1 MFDIDKTISE
11 FNVKHSII
19 RGNNM
24 KKLYIFVLLLV
35 FTGYSSAQI
44 GDKLQLPSS
53 EVEKYA
59 TPLATW
65 SGTYFN
71 SAGYYTASVSKIF
84 GFKLSLVGMMI
95 FIPED
100 QRTFDVHPYD
110 GYTGSEKSATFFGEK
125 GAAILGPE
133 EFIIYPPGVN
143 MSTIPAGIP
152 QVAFSFM
159 GVEAMLRY
167 FPKVNISDF
176 EVNLLGWGLKYNFS
190 QLIPG
195 LPLDIAAQILF
206 NNFEAIHPD
215 TEIKTSNTA
224 FNVHASKSF
233 GAFSVYGGLQYES
246 TNMDYVYTFET
257 LGIPELDE
265 RIDISVAGENNM
277 RLTFGAAVK
286 VAVLVL
292 NVDYNIGSQNA
303 LVAGINFEF

>member
-1 MFDIDKTISE
+1 
-11 FNVKHSII
+11 
-19 RGNNM
+19 M
-24 KKLYIFVLLLV
+24 KKLYMFVIFLV

-44 GDKLQLPSS
+44 GDKFQLPSS

-59 TPLATW
+59 IPLATW

-95 FIPED
+95 FIPEE
-100 QRTFDVHPYD
+100 QRTFDIHPYE

-125 GAAILGPE
+125 GAAVIGSE
-133 EFIIYPPGVN
+133 GFIIYPPGIN
-143 MSTIPAGIP
+143 MSSVPAGIP
-152 QVAFSFM
+152 QIAFSFI
-159 GVEAMLRY
+159 GIEAMLRY
-167 FPKVNISDF
+167 FPKLDIGDV

-215 TEIKTSNTA
+215 TEIKTSNVA

-233 GAFSVYGGLQYES
+233 GALIVYGGLQYES
-246 TNMDYVYTFET
+246 TNMDYTYTFEQ
-257 LGIPELDE
+257 LGMPELDD

-277 RLTFGAAVK
+277 RLTLGVAVK
-286 VAVLVL
+286 VAVLAF

>member
-1 MFDIDKTISE
+1 
-11 FNVKHSII
+11 
-19 RGNNM
+19 M
-24 KKLYIFVLLLV
+24 KKLYIFILFLT
-35 FTGYSSAQI
+35 FTGYSSAQL
-44 GDKLQLPSS
+44 GDKLTQLPPS
-53 EVEKYA
+53 EVQKYA

-95 FIPED
+95 FIPEE
-100 QRTFDVHPYD
+100 QRTFTVHPYD

-125 GAAILGPE
+125 GAAVLGSE
-133 EFIIYPPGVN
+133 GFIVYPPGVN
-143 MSTIPAGIP
+143 MSSVPAGIP
-152 QVAFSFM
+152 QIAFSFM

-167 FPKVNISDF
+167 FPKMDIGDV

-206 NNFEAIHPD
+206 NNFEAIHENAD
-215 TEIKTSNTA
+215 IKTSNFA

-233 GAFSVYGGLQYES
+233 GVFSVYGGLQYE
-246 TNMDYVYTFET
+246 TTTMDMNYTFDG
-257 LGIPELDE
+257 LGFPGITPED
-265 RIDISVAGENNM
+265 RVNVSMDGENNM
-277 RLTFGAAVK
+277 RLTLGVAVK

-292 NVDYNIGSQNA
+292 NADYNIGSQNA

>member
-1 MFDIDKTISE
+1 M
-11 FNVKHSII
+11 N
-19 RGNNM
+19 
-24 KKLYIFVLLLV
+24 KLYIFVLFLM

-44 GDKLQLPSS
+44 GDSFQLPSS

-71 SAGYYTASVSKIF
+71 SAGYYTASVPKTF

-95 FIPED
+95 FIPEE
-100 QRTFDVHPYD
+100 QRTFDVSPYD

-125 GAAILGPE
+125 GAAVLGPDD
-133 EFIIYPPGVN
+133 FIIYPPGIN
-143 MSTIPAGIP
+143 MSSVPAGIP
-152 QVAFSFM
+152 QIAFSFI

-167 FPKVNISDF
+167 FPKLDIGDV

-215 TEIKTSNTA
+215 TEIKTSNMA

-233 GAFSVYGGLQYES
+233 GALIVYGGLQYES
-246 TNMDYVYTFET
+246 TNMDYSYTFES
-257 LGIPELDE
+257 LDIPELDGE

-277 RLTFGAAVK
+277 RLTLGVAVK
-286 VAVLVL
+286 VAVLAF

>member
-1 MFDIDKTISE
+1 M
-11 FNVKHSII
+11 
-19 RGNNM
+19 R
-24 KKLYIFVLLLV
+24 KLYIFIFFLA
-35 FTGYSSAQI
+35 FTGYSTAQL
-44 GDKLQLPSS
+44 GDKLTQLPPS
-53 EVEKYA
+53 EVQKYA

-71 SAGYYTASVSKIF
+71 SGGYYTASVSKIF

-95 FIPED
+95 FIPEE
-100 QRTFDVHPYD
+100 QRTFNVHPYD

-125 GAAILGPE
+125 GAAVLGSE
-133 EFIIYPPGVN
+133 GFIVYPPGIN
-143 MSTIPAGIP
+143 MSSVPAGIP
-152 QVAFSFM
+152 QIAFSFM

-167 FPKVNISDF
+167 FPKMNISDV

-206 NNFEAIHPD
+206 NNFEAIHTNAD
-215 TEIKTSNTA
+215 ITTSNFA

-233 GAFSVYGGLQYES
+233 GAFSVYGGLQYE
-246 TNMDYVYTFET
+246 TTTMDMNYTFDG
-257 LGIPELDE
+257 LGFPGITPED
-265 RIDISVAGENNM
+265 RVNVSMDGENNM
-277 RLTFGAAVK
+277 RLTLGIAVK

-292 NVDYNIGSQNA
+292 NADYNIGSQNA